1 MLYGIRERGLKAIEY
16 PFVSY
21 DVEYTFA
28 RVIGK
33 IGGFGK
39 MDAGDLWYDHL
50 SLVED
55 LDLLKAAIDIRR
67 CDIDRIDFCIQGA
80 KACDQK
86 ERADHTLVSCGL
98 EKNSA
103 NAIHPTPMITAI
115 SA

>member
-1 MLYGIRERGLKAIEY
+1 
-16 PFVSY
+16 
-21 DVEYTFA
+21 
-28 RVIGK
+28 
-33 IGGFGK
+33 
-39 MDAGDLWYDHL
+39 MDTGDLWDDEL
-50 SLVED
+50 SLVEN

-67 CDIDRIDFCIQGA
+67 CDIDRIDFCAQSA
-80 KACDQK
+80 EACQQE